1 MEEFSSRLTKLVNEF
16 YPNVQLRVMFTC
28 SKTIGNLFKFKDKTP
43 DHLNSLVVYR
53 IKCKD
58 CGDFYVGKT
67 SRCICRR
74 VFEHRKGT
82 GSGEYKSSLF
92 KHAQNTGHEIDYE
105 NIEIIDRASSD
116 HKLLLKEMLH
126 INKLKPQLNIQ
137 KKSALFSLIIGN
149 NNSS

>member
-1 MEEFSSRLTKLVNEF
+1 MEDFSSKMNKLVNEF
-16 YPNVQLRVMFTC
+16 YSDVQLKIMFTC
-28 SKTIGNLFKFKDKTP
+28 PTTIGNIFKFKDKTP
-43 DHLNSLVVYR
+43 EHLKSLVVYR

-74 VFEHRKGT
+74 VIEHQKGT
-82 GSGEYKSSLF
+82 GVGEYKSSLF
-92 KHAQNTGHEIDYE
+92 KHAKNTGHSINYE
-105 NIEIIDRASSD
+105 NVEIIDGASSD

-126 INKLKPQLNIQ
+126 INKLKPQLNVQ